1 MTCFK
6 IPNVAAGAYDIG
18 VLATALHAAQV
29 L

>member
-6 IPNVAAGAYDIG
+6 IPNVAAGADDIR
-18 VLATALHAAQV
+18 VLATVRHAAQV